1 MQITDKQ
8 KRIILIVLGIIIVL
22 LILLFVLKGCSAKE
36 FEITFDTNGGSNVSS
51 LTIKKEGKIT
61 KPEDPT
67 KEGYI
72 FEGWYYNGK
81 EFDFNTE
88 VTKDMKLEARWT
100 KIEVTGI
107 NLNAQNLTL
116 KPEGIAELEVIFTP
130 EGASSE
136 LVWESSDESIVTV
149 NEKGELKALKEGEV
163 TITVTTKDGKYKA
176 SCKIKVEDDA
186 VAVTSVSISGS
197 KEVTVGSTIKLTAS
211 IKPKDAS
218 NKEVIWKSSDKKIAT
233 VDSKGNVKGLKAGKV
248 KITVTTVDGEKEATI
263 EITVK
268 EKSAS
273 NSSNETPSTPS
284 KPSTGGN
291 STPSTGGNS
300 GGTSSVIK
308 VISVTINEGES
319 LSIQEGGTR
328 SLHYT
333 INPSNATNKEVTW
346 STDHNDIVTVD
357 QKGNIKAQK
366 AGTARITV
374 TTKDGSKTDTI
385 TITVT
390 PKPVNYTVT
399 LSALKRA
406 DGGVAQY
413 RIVSV
418 LRNGSTLGDY
428 KYLTPDQG
436 RGRRIQAGATNINS
450 SLVNDGALKEMYI
463 VLNDDSLVKATI
475 VYGPEIN
482 VDEEG

>member
-8 KRIILIVLGIIIVL
+8 KRIILVVLGIIIVL
-22 LILLFVLKGCSAKE
+22 LILLFVLKGCGAKE
-36 FEITFDTNGGSNVSS
+36 FAITFDTNGGSNVSS

-67 KEGYI
+67 KEGYV
-72 FEGWYYNGK
+72 FDGWYYNGK

-88 VTKDMKLEARWT
+88 ITKDMKLEARWA
-100 KIEVTGI
+100 KVEVTGI

-136 LVWESSDESIVTV
+136 LVWESSDPSIVTV
-149 NEKGELKALKEGEV
+149 SENGELKALKDGEA
-163 TITVTTKDGKYKA
+163 TITVTTKDGKYSA
-176 SCKIKVEDDA
+176 TCKIKVEDDA
-186 VAVTSVSISGS
+186 VAVTSVSIKGS
-197 KEVTVGSTIKLTAS
+197 KEVTVGSTIKLTAN
-211 IKPKDAS
+211 IKPTDAS
-218 NKEVIWKSSDKKIAT
+218 NKEVIWKSSDSKIAT

-268 EKSAS
+268 EKSATT
-273 NSSNETPSTPS
+273 TPSNP
-284 KPSTGGN
+284 
-291 STPSTGGNS
+291 STPSTGGSSTPSTGGSS
-300 GGTSSVIK
+300 GGTSSVVK

-319 LSIQEGGTR
+319 ISIQEGGTR

-346 STDHNDIVTVD
+346 STDRNDIVTVD

-366 AGTARITV
+366 AGTAKITV

-385 TITVT
+385 TIIVT

-418 LRNGSTLGDY
+418 LRNGSTFGDY

-436 RGRRIQAGATNINS
+436 RGRRIQVGTTNINS

-475 VYGPEIN
+475 VYGPDIN